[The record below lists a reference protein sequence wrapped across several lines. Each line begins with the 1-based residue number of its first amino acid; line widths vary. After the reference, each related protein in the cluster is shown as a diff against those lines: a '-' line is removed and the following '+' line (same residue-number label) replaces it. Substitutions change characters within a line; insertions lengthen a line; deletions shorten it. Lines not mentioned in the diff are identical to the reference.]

1 MTQCERAGVPEHF
14 TASIVGHQ
22 SARSEIEGDLY
33 ELPPGQ
39 FPGIDQAEQR
49 KLVKLLVLTALNAK
63 TMRATCSAFRSGLA
77 AGHPGKHL
85 KDKEI
90 QQVLDY
96 LTDQAPWLGKYLC
109 MDQGINLMFADSQ
122 IMELVI
128 NRCTRTGLPVLG
140 VHDSVIAPYTH
151 SLLVQGLMRWAARE
165 VLGRDIPVETKYL
178 GLREL
183 ADKPRYVQLDFET
196 WRETARCSEYLN
208 RLRLWEEGAGKAVI
222 PYRMKLREQGDR

>member
-1 MTQCERAGVPEHF
+1 M
-14 TASIVGHQ
+14 
-22 SARSEIEGDLY
+22 
-33 ELPPGQ
+33 
-39 FPGIDQAEQR
+39 
-49 KLVKLLVLTALNAK
+49 
-63 TMRATCSAFRSGLA
+63 
-77 AGHPGKHL
+77 
-85 KDKEI
+85 
-90 QQVLDY
+90 
-96 LTDQAPWLGKYLC
+96 
-109 MDQGINLMFADSQ
+109 
-122 IMELVI
+122 
-128 NRCTRTGLPVLG
+128 
-140 VHDSVIAPYTH
+140 IAPYTH